1 MADSSDLS
9 RQLMLHLLVLAQGH
23 DSPHLLLA
31 QVELPQ
37 NHQMIGCLYLSLQ
50 DRKDSGHSAL
60 FHLKKGTTMC
70 VGVSEDRL
78 EEQLGPTSSHQLGT
92 EITLHLNFYS
102 VVSCLVLVD

>member
-9 RQLMLHLLVLAQGH
+9 RQLMPHLLVLAQGH

-60 FHLKKGTTMC
+60 FHLKNGETMC

-78 EEQLGPTSSHQLGT
+78 EE
-92 EITLHLNFYS
+92 
-102 VVSCLVLVD
+102 